1 MSPCSDWFGVLTH
14 QINILFGNKEPWQI
28 ATITATSVLTTV
40 WIWEQI
46 NQDESKNF
54 IINVFICWRIEHFIS

>member
-1 MSPCSDWFGVLTH
+1 MRPFSDWFDVLTR
-14 QINILFGNKEPWQI
+14 QINILFANKEPWQI

-46 NQDESKNF
+46 NQDESK
-54 IINVFICWRIEHFIS
+54 ICKIFRPFNSFLIS

>member
-1 MSPCSDWFGVLTH
+1 MIPCSDWFGVLTH
-14 QINILFGNKEPWQI
+14 QINILFANKEPWQI

-54 IINVFICWRIEHFIS
+54 S

>member
-1 MSPCSDWFGVLTH
+1 MSQVIDWFGVLTR
-14 QINILFGNKEPWQI
+14 QINILFANKEPWQI

-46 NQDESKNF
+46 NQDESK
-54 IINVFICWRIEHFIS
+54 ICNIYVI